1 MTKNNRNAPKKKRFT
16 HKKRN
21 TNGGHKKRNSKKR
34 LKRLKKVEQIIKGG
48 HAWDDPELQW
58 FNAYKNS
65 HKFLLQSLEQTTNPN
80 TGLIVYETKKDT
92 AGNPIYIGAIKGQSS
107 ASKEDTGLEKPDA
120 ERTNGGMVNAVDA
133 GSADA
138 KEAYIKNYV
147 FLESPT
153 PKNPRD
159 STKPLFTRTT
169 SYTPAIKETELTK
182 ANYYYDTLDDDEKKY
197 KNITEPKFY
206 HYRLELINK
215 FHHEGSKLLVKLNNI
230 IAQLNDIYTQKN
242 NVLYFSP
249 NQGEVCDTKCV
260 SMESCPYLKLYAETV
275 TIPEHFDTKITTIL
289 KKYNNELE
297 EYKEPTKEV
306 LEGDVKLIKELLK
319 EFDTILEIDSLQ
331 SYLTHIPTFSM
342 SISPTLSF
350 LELMKYKLQYY
361 GIIVMNDDTTDF
373 FNCMNDR
380 HMLPSILIKVFRSI
394 PEYFLELLLYNIL
407 FDFLNYIDSRDT
419 PNDEDKLLFKRII
432 KLYTSKPKNDNFLT
446 DIEFDDVSDLKDIQ
460 ILQTIF
466 QSPDISSLFIQ
477 DDDKD
482 LNQLDTSDKLKLWE
496 CAKALGLTKYIL
508 TDYKPEVELYK
519 IIDDYNNYLN
529 PLYLTNMETDDRT
542 KLEIRI
548 REHNIKICAWA
559 KSYPPPS

>member
-34 LKRLKKVEQIIKGG
+34 LKRLKKGG

-65 HKFLLQSLEQTTNPN
+65 HKFLLKSLEQTENEKTK
-80 TGLIVYETKKDT
+80 LIVYETKKDL
-92 AGNPIYIGAIKGQSS
+92 AGNSIYIGAIKGQSS
-107 ASKEDTGLEKPDA
+107 ASMEDTGLEKPDA
-120 ERTNGGMVNAVDA
+120 EPTNGGMVNAVDA
-133 GSADA
+133 GSAA
-138 KEAYIKNYV
+138 ANEAYIKNYV

-153 PKNPRD
+153 PKNLSD
-159 STKPLFTRTT
+159 STTPLFTRTT
-169 SYTPAIKETELTK
+169 SYTQAIEETELTK
-182 ANYYYDTLDDDEKKY
+182 ANYYYDTLDDDERKY

-206 HYRLELINK
+206 DYRLELINK
-215 FHHEGSKLLVKLNNI
+215 FHHKGSKLLVKLNNI
-230 IAQLNDIYTQKN
+230 IAQLNDIYTKKN

-260 SMESCPYLKLYAETV
+260 SMESCPYLKLYADTV
-275 TIPEHFDTKITTIL
+275 TIPEHFDTEITTIL

-297 EYKEPTKEV
+297 EYKEPTKDV

-319 EFDTILEIDSLQ
+319 DFDTILEIDSLQ

-342 SISPTLSF
+342 SILPGLSF

-361 GIIVMNDDTTDF
+361 GIIVIKDDDTTDF
-373 FNCMNDR
+373 LNCMNDR
-380 HMLPSILIKVFRSI
+380 HMLPSILIKVFRSV
-394 PEYFLELLLYNIL
+394 PKYFLELLLYNIL

-419 PNDEDKLLFKRII
+419 PDDEDKLLFKKII
-432 KLYTSKPKNDNFLT
+432 ELYTSKPKNDNFLT
-446 DIEFDDVSDLKDIQ
+446 DMVFDDVSNLKDIQ

-466 QSPDISSLFIQ
+466 QSKDISLQFE
-477 DDDKD
+477 KD
-482 LNQLDTSDKLKLWE
+482 EEKHLTQLDTSDKLKLWE
-496 CAKALGLTKYIL
+496 CAKAVGGGGM
-508 TDYKPEVELYK
+508 DE

-548 REHNIKICAWA
+548 REHNITICDWA
-559 KSYPPPS
+559 KSYTQPS